1 MGIATSSRDK
11 TVRFWTQHPE
21 KKCEYVLSKTLVGH
35 SSFVG
40 PMVWAPPSDRF
51 PEGAIVS
58 GGMDTL
64 VLLWNLHTG
73 EVVGTMKG
81 HTSQVTGLAIDD
93 NGDIISSSMDWY
105 VFFPTSVI
113 PVQNLLVWLHHT
125 SS

>member
-1 MGIATSSRDK
+1 MQD
-11 TVRFWTQHPE
+11 PE
-21 KKCEYVLSKTLVGH
+21 KKREYVLSKTLVGH

-40 PMVWAPPSDRF
+40 PMVWAPPSYRF

-73 EVVGTMKG
+73 EVVRTMKG

-93 NGDIISSSMDWY
+93 NCDNISSSMDWY
-105 VFFPTSVI
+105 VFSQ
-113 PVQNLLVWLHHT
+113 PV
-125 SS
+125 